1 MDSSPDKQ
9 DNEVSERKERWSREK
24 LMLRPSGPPGLRV
37 QVLQPHPQPLAIAI
51 TLCPSCGAPF
61 YSQGG
66 LRDYDPYSH
75 IIPQVT
81 EYDKAGC

>member
-1 MDSSPDKQ
+1 MEQ
-9 DNEVSERKERWSREK
+9 RETDAEAQWPP
-24 LMLRPSGPPGLRV
+24 RPPGPGLAAS
-37 QVLQPHPQPLAIAI
+37 PPALAIAI

-61 YSQGG
+61 YTQGG